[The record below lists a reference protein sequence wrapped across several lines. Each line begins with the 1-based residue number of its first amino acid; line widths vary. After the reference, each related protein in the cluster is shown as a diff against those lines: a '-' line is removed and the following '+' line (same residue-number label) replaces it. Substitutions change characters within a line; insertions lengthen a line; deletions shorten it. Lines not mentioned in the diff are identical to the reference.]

1 MTHAEDESLD
11 LRQRR
16 TRQSL
21 VRALE
26 ELLAEQTFQSL
37 SVTDICQR
45 AMVHRTTFYA
55 HFNDKQELL
64 RYLLLGVERRCVETC
79 LPKDWSG
86 EARDYFL
93 TAARN
98 VLDFFQSRRS
108 LYRACLRSGADIDAH
123 VLEDQAAEDLVQ
135 LLSQPRFHTAFPDP
149 TPASPP
155 GSTPAP
161 CCPSC
166 AGGWTAKIPSP
177 WSVSS
182 PTWSTSFPHSDQED
196 PIWIRKSTP
205 KPS

>member
-1 MTHAEDESLD
+1 MTHTEDESLD

-26 ELLAEQTFQSL
+26 ELLAERTFQSL

-79 LPKDWSG
+79 LPQDWAG
-86 EARDYFL
+86 APRDYFL

-135 LLSQPRFHTAFPDP
+135 LLSQPRFHTAFPDSDP
-149 TPASPP
+149 RIVARFYTGAMLSLLRWWLDSDDPVPVECLIAHLEHFIPA
-155 GSTPAP
+155 
-161 CCPSC
+161 
-166 AGGWTAKIPSP
+166 
-177 WSVSS
+177 
-182 PTWSTSFPHSDQED
+182 F
-196 PIWIRKSTP
+196 
-205 KPS
+205 

>member
-26 ELLAEQTFQSL
+26 ELLAERTFQSL

-86 EARDYFL
+86 KARDYFL

-123 VLEDQAAEDLVQ
+123 VLEDQAAEDLAQ
-135 LLSQPRFHTAFPDP
+135 LLSQPRFHTSFPDSDP
-149 TPASPP
+149 RI
-155 GSTPAP
+155 
-161 CCPSC
+161 
-166 AGGWTAKIPSP
+166 TARFYTGAMLSLLR
-177 WSVSS
+177 WWLDS
-182 PTWSTSFPHSDQED
+182 ED
-196 PIWIRKSTP
+196 PVPVERLIAQLEHFLP
-205 KPS
+205 AL

>member
-1 MTHAEDESLD
+1 MTHAEDETLD

-26 ELLAEQTFQSL
+26 ELLAERTFQSL
-37 SVTDICQR
+37 AVTDICQR

-64 RYLLLGVERRCVETC
+64 RYLLLGVERQCVETC

-98 VLDFFQSRRS
+98 VLDFFQSKRTFYRS
-108 LYRACLRSGADIDAH
+108 CLRSGADIDAH
-123 VLEDQAAEDLVQ
+123 MLEDRAAEDLVQ
-135 LLSQPRFHTAFPDP
+135 LLSHPRFHAAFPDSDP
-149 TPASPP
+149 CITARFYTGAMLSLLRWWLDSDDPVSVDHLIAHLERFIPAL
-155 GSTPAP
+155 
-161 CCPSC
+161 
-166 AGGWTAKIPSP
+166 
-177 WSVSS
+177 
-182 PTWSTSFPHSDQED
+182 
-196 PIWIRKSTP
+196 
-205 KPS
+205 

>member
-26 ELLAEQTFQSL
+26 ELLAERTFQSL

-64 RYLLLGVERRCVETC
+64 RYLLLGVERRCVVTC

-135 LLSQPRFHTAFPDP
+135 LLSQPRFHTAFPDSDP
-149 TPASPP
+149 RITARFY
-155 GSTPAP
+155 
-161 CCPSC
+161 
-166 AGGWTAKIPSP
+166 AGAMLSLLRWWLDS
-177 WSVSS
+177 
-182 PTWSTSFPHSDQED
+182 ED
-196 PIWIRKSTP
+196 PVPVVRLIAHLEHFIP
-205 KPS
+205 AL

>member
-1 MTHAEDESLD
+1 MEYGNEEHLD
-11 LRQRR
+11 LRQRK
-16 TRQSL
+16 TRKLL
-21 VRALE
+21 VEALAQLLE
-26 ELLAEQTFQSL
+26 EKSFQEL
-37 SVTDICQR
+37 SVTDICRR

-98 VLDFFQSRRS
+98 VLDFFQSRRA

-135 LLSQPRFHTAFPDP
+135 LLSQPRFHTAFPDSDP
-149 TPASPP
+149 RI
-155 GSTPAP
+155 
-161 CCPSC
+161 
-166 AGGWTAKIPSP
+166 TARFYTGAMLSLLR
-177 WSVSS
+177 WWLDS
-182 PTWSTSFPHSDQED
+182 ED
-196 PIWIRKSTP
+196 PVPVECLIAHLEHFIP
-205 KPS
+205 AL

>member
-26 ELLAEQTFQSL
+26 ELLAERPFQSL

-79 LPKDWSG
+79 LPQDWAG

-123 VLEDQAAEDLVQ
+123 VLEDQAAEDLAQ
-135 LLSQPRFHTAFPDP
+135 LLSQPRFHTAFPDSDP
-149 TPASPP
+149 RI
-155 GSTPAP
+155 
-161 CCPSC
+161 
-166 AGGWTAKIPSP
+166 TARFYTGAMLSLLR
-177 WSVSS
+177 WWLDS
-182 PTWSTSFPHSDQED
+182 ED
-196 PIWIRKSTP
+196 PVPVERLIAHLEHFIP
-205 KPS
+205 AL

>member
-26 ELLAEQTFQSL
+26 ELLAERTFQSL

-86 EARDYFL
+86 KARDYFL

-123 VLEDQAAEDLVQ
+123 VLEDLAAEDLAQ
-135 LLSQPRFHTAFPDP
+135 LLSQPRFHTSFPDSDP
-149 TPASPP
+149 RI
-155 GSTPAP
+155 
-161 CCPSC
+161 
-166 AGGWTAKIPSP
+166 TARFYTGAMLSLLR
-177 WSVSS
+177 WWLDS
-182 PTWSTSFPHSDQED
+182 ED
-196 PIWIRKSTP
+196 PVPVERLIAHLEHFLP
-205 KPS
+205 AL

>member
-26 ELLAEQTFQSL
+26 ELLAERPFQSL

-64 RYLLLGVERRCVETC
+64 RYLLLGVERRCVEIC

-135 LLSQPRFHTAFPDP
+135 LLSQPRFHTAFPDSDP
-149 TPASPP
+149 RI
-155 GSTPAP
+155 
-161 CCPSC
+161 
-166 AGGWTAKIPSP
+166 TARFYTGAMLSLLR
-177 WSVSS
+177 WWLDS
-182 PTWSTSFPHSDQED
+182 ED
-196 PIWIRKSTP
+196 PVPVERLIAHLEHFIP
-205 KPS
+205 AL

>member
-1 MTHAEDESLD
+1 MTHAEDETLD

-26 ELLAEQTFQSL
+26 ELLAERTFQSL

-64 RYLLLGVERRCVETC
+64 RYLLLGVERQCVETC

-98 VLDFFQSRRS
+98 VLDFFQSKRAFYRS
-108 LYRACLRSGADIDAH
+108 CLRSGADIDAH
-123 VLEDQAAEDLVQ
+123 MLEDRAAEDLGQ
-135 LLSQPRFHTAFPDP
+135 LLSHPRFHAAFPDSDP
-149 TPASPP
+149 RITARFYTGAMLSLLRWWLDSDDPVSVERLIAHLERFIPAL
-155 GSTPAP
+155 
-161 CCPSC
+161 
-166 AGGWTAKIPSP
+166 
-177 WSVSS
+177 
-182 PTWSTSFPHSDQED
+182 
-196 PIWIRKSTP
+196 
-205 KPS
+205 

>member
-26 ELLAEQTFQSL
+26 ELLAERTFQSL

-86 EARDYFL
+86 KARDYFL

-123 VLEDQAAEDLVQ
+123 VLEDQAAEDLAQ
-135 LLSQPRFHTAFPDP
+135 LLSQPRFHTSFPDSDP
-149 TPASPP
+149 RI
-155 GSTPAP
+155 
-161 CCPSC
+161 
-166 AGGWTAKIPSP
+166 TARFYTGAMLSLLR
-177 WSVSS
+177 WWLDS
-182 PTWSTSFPHSDQED
+182 ED
-196 PIWIRKSTP
+196 PVPVERLIAHHEHFLP
-205 KPS
+205 AL

>member
-1 MTHAEDESLD
+1 MLPGRM
-11 LRQRR
+11 LP
-16 TRQSL
+16 
-21 VRALE
+21 
-26 ELLAEQTFQSL
+26 
-37 SVTDICQR
+37 QR
-45 AMVHRTTFYA
+45 AGARRERARSRAQSGVADQIGDHLVTGMRTHNVTPSP

-135 LLSQPRFHTAFPDP
+135 LLSQPRFHTAFPDSDP
-149 TPASPP
+149 RI
-155 GSTPAP
+155 
-161 CCPSC
+161 
-166 AGGWTAKIPSP
+166 TARFYTGAMLSLLR
-177 WSVSS
+177 WWLDS
-182 PTWSTSFPHSDQED
+182 ED
-196 PIWIRKSTP
+196 PVPVERLIAHLEHFIP
-205 KPS
+205 AL

>member
-1 MTHAEDESLD
+1 MTHTEEQELD

-16 TRQSL
+16 TRQAL

-26 ELLAEQTFQSL
+26 ALLLEQPVQSL

-79 LPKDWSG
+79 LPQDWAG
-86 EARDYFL
+86 APRDYFL

-135 LLSQPRFHTAFPDP
+135 LLSQPRFHTAFPDSDP
-149 TPASPP
+149 RI
-155 GSTPAP
+155 
-161 CCPSC
+161 
-166 AGGWTAKIPSP
+166 TARFYTGAMLSLLRWWLDSEDPVPVERLIDHPEHFIPSL
-177 WSVSS
+177 
-182 PTWSTSFPHSDQED
+182 
-196 PIWIRKSTP
+196 
-205 KPS
+205 

>member
-1 MTHAEDESLD
+1 MTHGEEENLD

-21 VRALE
+21 VKALE
-26 ELLAEQTFQSL
+26 ELLVERPYQSL

-79 LPKDWSG
+79 LPKDWSW

-123 VLEDQAAEDLVQ
+123 VLEDQAAEDLAQ
-135 LLSQPRFHTAFPDP
+135 LLSQPRFHTSFPDSDP
-149 TPASPP
+149 RI
-155 GSTPAP
+155 
-161 CCPSC
+161 
-166 AGGWTAKIPSP
+166 TARFYTGAMLSLLR
-177 WSVSS
+177 WWLDS
-182 PTWSTSFPHSDQED
+182 ED
-196 PIWIRKSTP
+196 PVPVERLIAHLEHFIP
-205 KPS
+205 AL

>member
-1 MTHAEDESLD
+1 MPGPAIGGIFMTHASDENLD

-26 ELLAEQTFQSL
+26 ELLAERPFQSL

-79 LPKDWSG
+79 LPRDWSG
-86 EARDYFL
+86 AARDYFL

-98 VLDFFQSRRS
+98 VLDFFQSRRDF
-108 LYRACLRSGADIDAH
+108 YRTCLRSGADIDAH
-123 VLEDQAAEDLVQ
+123 VLEDQAARDLGQ
-135 LLSQPRFHTAFPDP
+135 LLSHPKFHAAFPDSDP
-149 TPASPP
+149 RITARFYTGAMLSLLRWWLDSDDPVSVERLIAHLERFIPAL
-155 GSTPAP
+155 
-161 CCPSC
+161 
-166 AGGWTAKIPSP
+166 
-177 WSVSS
+177 
-182 PTWSTSFPHSDQED
+182 
-196 PIWIRKSTP
+196 
-205 KPS
+205 

>member
-26 ELLAEQTFQSL
+26 ELLAERTFQSL

-86 EARDYFL
+86 KARDYFL

-108 LYRACLRSGADIDAH
+108 LYRACLRSGADIDAL
-123 VLEDQAAEDLVQ
+123 VLEDQAAEDLAQ
-135 LLSQPRFHTAFPDP
+135 LLSQPRFHTSFPDSDP
-149 TPASPP
+149 RI
-155 GSTPAP
+155 
-161 CCPSC
+161 
-166 AGGWTAKIPSP
+166 TARFYTGAMLSLLR
-177 WSVSS
+177 WWLDS
-182 PTWSTSFPHSDQED
+182 ED
-196 PIWIRKSTP
+196 PVPVERLIAHLEHFLP
-205 KPS
+205 AL

>member
-26 ELLAEQTFQSL
+26 ELLAERTFQSL

-86 EARDYFL
+86 KARDYFL

-123 VLEDQAAEDLVQ
+123 VLEDQAAEDLAQ
-135 LLSQPRFHTAFPDP
+135 LLSQPRFHTSFPDSDP
-149 TPASPP
+149 RI
-155 GSTPAP
+155 
-161 CCPSC
+161 
-166 AGGWTAKIPSP
+166 TARFYTGAMLSLLR
-177 WSVSS
+177 WWLDS
-182 PTWSTSFPHSDQED
+182 ED
-196 PIWIRKSTP
+196 PVPVERLIAHLEHFLP
-205 KPS
+205 AL

>member
-1 MTHAEDESLD
+1 MTQHREEHLD
-11 LRQRR
+11 LRQKK
-16 TRQSL
+16 T
-21 VRALE
+21 RALLVSALAQLLE
-26 ELLAEQTFQSL
+26 ERPFQEL
-37 SVTDICQR
+37 SVVDICRR

-98 VLDFFQSRRS
+98 VLDFFQSRRA

-135 LLSQPRFHTAFPDP
+135 LLSQPRFHTAFPDSDP
-149 TPASPP
+149 RI
-155 GSTPAP
+155 
-161 CCPSC
+161 
-166 AGGWTAKIPSP
+166 TARFYTGAMLSLLR
-177 WSVSS
+177 WWLDS
-182 PTWSTSFPHSDQED
+182 ED
-196 PIWIRKSTP
+196 PVPVERLIAHFEHFIP
-205 KPS
+205 AL

>member
-26 ELLAEQTFQSL
+26 ELLAERPFQSL

-79 LPKDWSG
+79 LSKDWSG

-123 VLEDQAAEDLVQ
+123 VLEDQAAEDLAQ
-135 LLSQPRFHTAFPDP
+135 LLSQPRFHTSFPDFDP
-149 TPASPP
+149 RI
-155 GSTPAP
+155 
-161 CCPSC
+161 
-166 AGGWTAKIPSP
+166 TARFYTGAMLSLLR
-177 WSVSS
+177 WWLDS
-182 PTWSTSFPHSDQED
+182 ED
-196 PIWIRKSTP
+196 PVPVERLIAHLEHFLP
-205 KPS
+205 AL

>member
-26 ELLAEQTFQSL
+26 ELLAERTFQSL

-86 EARDYFL
+86 KARDYFL

-135 LLSQPRFHTAFPDP
+135 LLSQPRFHTAFPDSDP
-149 TPASPP
+149 RI
-155 GSTPAP
+155 
-161 CCPSC
+161 
-166 AGGWTAKIPSP
+166 TARFYTGAMLSLLR
-177 WSVSS
+177 WWLDS
-182 PTWSTSFPHSDQED
+182 ED
-196 PIWIRKSTP
+196 PVPVERLIAHLEHFIP
-205 KPS
+205 AL

>member
-1 MTHAEDESLD
+1 MTHTEEQELD

-16 TRQSL
+16 TRQAL

-26 ELLAEQTFQSL
+26 ALLLEQPFQSL

-79 LPKDWSG
+79 LPQDWAG
-86 EARDYFL
+86 APRDYFL

-108 LYRACLRSGADIDAH
+108 LYRACLRSGADTETH
-123 VLEDQAAEDLVQ
+123 MLENQAAEDLCR
-135 LLSQPRFHTAFPDP
+135 LLAQPRFQASAPDADPRIVARFYTGAMLSLLRWWLDSDDPVPVECLIAHLEHFIPAF
-149 TPASPP
+149 
-155 GSTPAP
+155 
-161 CCPSC
+161 
-166 AGGWTAKIPSP
+166 
-177 WSVSS
+177 
-182 PTWSTSFPHSDQED
+182 
-196 PIWIRKSTP
+196 
-205 KPS
+205 